1 MQAIVSQNLALTDAS
16 LVFNDGYPPMQ
27 QTEGNLALLAIYSQV
42 SLDLGYKKVTPVNP
56 RNAGAAD
63 ISFVANHVDM
73 AIDGLGLMGTGGHTK
88 DEVADMTTFAQN
100 IEKTAVLLYRLSQ
113 GQHK

>member
-1 MQAIVSQNLALTDAS
+1 
-16 LVFNDGYPPMQ
+16 
-27 QTEGNLALLAIYSQV
+27 
-42 SLDLGYKKVTPVNP
+42 
-56 RNAGAAD
+56 
-63 ISFVANHVDM
+63 M